1 MKEWEKNINI
11 KREKKDIKF
20 EIPKEILKIDEKLKM
35 AGFESYLVGGC
46 VRDLILN
53 KKPKDWDFT
62 TNAKPEEILKIFE
75 RSFYDNKF
83 GTVGVITE
91 SEDETLKVVEITTY
105 RKEGKYSD
113 KRHPDEIKFA
123 DKLEEDLKRRDFT
136 INALALEIKSKIPQP
151 EFVLIDLFNG
161 VKDLKNKIIRAV
173 GEPDE
178 RFNEDALRLM
188 RAVRFA
194 AELDFEIEEKTKE
207 AIKKNA
213 HLIELIAKERIRD
226 ELIKILESTHPKKG
240 IELLEEVGLLQFII
254 PELRKGIGVTQ
265 NWAHIYDVWEHS
277 LYACQAAADCNFSL
291 EVRLA
296 ALFHDLGK
304 PEVKKGEGPDA
315 TFYNHDI
322 VGAKATQKILKR
334 LKFPRKTIEKVV
346 RLIRNHMF
354 NSDPERLTEHG
365 ARRLW
370 RRIANGREINDEVRA
385 EMRDL
390 INLRIADRMGMEK
403 KPRPFRLRKIEALLE
418 KVSRDPISERMLKV
432 NGYEVMKILKITPGP
447 KVGAI
452 LKILLAEVL
461 EDPQKNEKDYLRKRI
476 KELGE
481 LSDESIYELKKS
493 AQLRINEEIEKEEEE
508 LKRKYFI

>member
-1 MKEWEKNINI
+1 MVEQEKNMV
-11 KREKKDIKF
+11 KTREEKDIKA
-20 EIPKEILKIDEKLKM
+20 EIPKEILEIDEKLKK
-35 AGFESYLVGGC
+35 AGFESFLVGGC
-46 VRDLILN
+46 VRDLVLN
-53 KKPKDWDFT
+53 RKPKDWDFT
-62 TNAKPEEILKIFE
+62 TNAKPEEILRIFK
-75 RSFYDNKF
+75 RGFYDNKF
-83 GTVGVITE
+83 GTVGIVNET
-91 SEDETLKVVEITTY
+91 EDETLKVVEITPY
-105 RKEGKYSD
+105 RKEGKYTD

-136 INALALEIKSKIPQP
+136 INALALQIKEEIPKPKLI
-151 EFVLIDLFNG
+151 LIDLFDG
-161 VKDLKNKIIRAV
+161 LKDLENKIIRTV

-207 AIKKNA
+207 AIKRNA

-226 ELIKILESTHPKKG
+226 ELIKILESKNPKKG
-240 IELLEEVGLLQFII
+240 IELLEEVGLLQYII

-265 NWAHIYDVWEHS
+265 NWAHIYDVFKHS
-277 LYACQAAADCNFSL
+277 VFACQAAADCHFSL

-296 ALFHDLGK
+296 ALFHDIAK
-304 PEVKKGEGPDA
+304 PDVKKGEGPDA

-322 VGAKATQKILKR
+322 VGAKETEKILKR
-334 LKFPRKTIEKVV
+334 LRFPKKTIEKVV
-346 RLIRNHMF
+346 RLVKNHMF
-354 NSDPERLTEHG
+354 NSDPQRLTEHG

-370 RRIANGREINDEVRA
+370 RRIADGREINDEVRK

-403 KPRPFRLRKIEALLE
+403 KPRPFRLRAIEALLE
-418 KVSRDPISERMLKV
+418 KVSRDPISEKMLKV
-432 NGYEVMKILKITPGP
+432 NGYDVMEILKIGPGI

-461 EDPQKNEKDYLRKRI
+461 EDPKKNEENYLRKRI
-476 KELGE
+476 EELGE
-481 LSDESIYELKKS
+481 LSDESLIELKKS
-493 AQLRINEEIEKEEEE
+493 AQLRIEKEIEKEEEE
-508 LKRKYFI
+508 IRKKYF